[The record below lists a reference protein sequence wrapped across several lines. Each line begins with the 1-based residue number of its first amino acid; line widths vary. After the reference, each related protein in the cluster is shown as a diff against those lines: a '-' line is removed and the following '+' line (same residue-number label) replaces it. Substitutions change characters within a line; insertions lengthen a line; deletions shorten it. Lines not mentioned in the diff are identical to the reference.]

1 MCLLLGFKF
10 MYQAWE
16 NLVQAFSELTR
27 LTYLLSFVFPKNFT
41 PGDAHCFGQ
50 LKNYFFNCLGFYS
63 VIKLPM
69 LFDPFLNQF
78 STMPTTR
85 VSHNPIDH
93 PVNKSCTFQAISSL
107 GRRPPTKP
115 QKLSSFS
122 PFWRKLNICWGS
134 LVSLWL
140 HWRERGVEE
149 GGRRGRGGVAGEC
162 VGQSEEWNWQE
173 AHTLLLQT
181 GLLPPPIPLSSPQNN
196 VQTGF

>member
-1 MCLLLGFKF
+1 M
-10 MYQAWE
+10 
-16 NLVQAFSELTR
+16 
-27 LTYLLSFVFPKNFT
+27 
-41 PGDAHCFGQ
+41 
-50 LKNYFFNCLGFYS
+50 LGFYS

-69 LFDPFLNQF
+69 QFDSILNQF

-149 GGRRGRGGVAGEC
+149 GGGGEGGCRGVCGTEWGVELAG
-162 VGQSEEWNWQE
+162 SS
-173 AHTLLLQT
+173 H
-181 GLLPPPIPLSSPQNN
+181 PPPPDWPSSSSYSSLKSSEQCSDWVLNNEMGRNSFLGQVIDIDTSRIQLSHLLSNGLN
-196 VQTGF
+196 IFSVEIVSS